1 MDYWCGKFDMP
12 HSFSSNFLACDF
24 NTAAFADDALES
36 DALVLAAST
45 LPVFRGTEDLL
56 AEKAIFFRL

>member
-1 MDYWCGKFDMP
+1 MP

-36 DALVLAAST
+36 DALVFAAST
-45 LPVFRGTEDLL
+45 LPIFGGTEDLL